1 MAANPAQTRTDLAH
15 RPAPSASKRT
25 QADFSC
31 NDDDDDDPT
40 SSSGSDSSDSDS
52 ESDHDAES
60 NSESRTSDRHTDAQG
75 SDVPPSVPGRPR
87 PYIHR
92 MKPDNGLLDRL
103 SAFLPQMKS
112 ANEDLQRE
120 IEAGRGQDIRLDEVD
135 EGGEGRYIEMNL
147 GLGVLEE
154 KRDGDNSD
162 EEDEKD
168 HANNSTHPQ
177 NPETAAPGS
186 QAKETDVLG
195 KLMGNQHHEASAE
208 KPSIQEIN

>member
-1 MAANPAQTRTDLAH
+1 MAANPAQKRTDLAH
-15 RPAPSASKRT
+15 RPAPPASKRT

-31 NDDDDDDPT
+31 NEDDDDPT

-52 ESDHDAES
+52 DSDHDAEG
-60 NSESRTSDRHTDAQG
+60 NSESHTSDRRTDAQG

-120 IEAGRGQDIRLDEVD
+120 IEAGRGQDIRLDEAD
-135 EGGEGRYIEMNL
+135 EGDEGRYIEMVSEIIL
-147 GLGVLEE
+147 LLGVYIC
-154 KRDGDNSD
+154 
-162 EEDEKD
+162 
-168 HANNSTHPQ
+168 
-177 NPETAAPGS
+177 
-186 QAKETDVLG
+186 TD
-195 KLMGNQHHEASAE
+195 
-208 KPSIQEIN
+208 